1 MPDLID
7 LQGLRRKSSL
17 PVSKIPKIKKFI
29 YVILIN
35 LCSHL
40 VMENPVYL

>member
-1 MPDLID
+1 MLDLID
-7 LQGLRRKSSL
+7 LQWLICKSSF
-17 PVSKIPKIKKFI
+17 PVAKIPKIKKFI